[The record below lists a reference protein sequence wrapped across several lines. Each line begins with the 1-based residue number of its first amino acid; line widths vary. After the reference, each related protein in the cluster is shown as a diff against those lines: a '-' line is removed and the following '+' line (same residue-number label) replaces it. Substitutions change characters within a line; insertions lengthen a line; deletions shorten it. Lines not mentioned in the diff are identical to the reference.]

1 MATINASVSNFF
13 SIADLAAKGIGAGQT
28 ISHPTIPTFFKDSM
42 KSPGVNYASTYFN
55 SILGNN
61 SLSNVVSDYDSAKSS
76 FQSEFKQAM
85 GDAKKTGEA
94 LKNVDYRNSSDT
106 GNAQSNQT
114 SGNKFGTFLKP
125 KNAQTGFLE
134 GAGAKTTNDISQKS
148 AKTDKAA
155 EKDTTDDDKDKQD
168 IAKEEPKN
176 GVFADSLANES
187 RKTPPF
193 HAPEEDTAEEITGLI
208 NQYNDAVGYLQSK
221 IGISSQFD
229 YFASSF
235 NNTEDGLM
243 QNMESVGVNM
253 EPTGMLSVDT
263 QTLTKALQENPD
275 SVEQAL
281 GQDGLAGQIDKKTIS
296 SDYQAD
302 RIFPRLDETLGHPD
316 DSSKGM
322 YAPNMHIAST
332 MRGNRGNLM
341 DMYY

>member
-13 SIADLAAKGIGAGQT
+13 SIADLAAKGIGSGQT
-28 ISHPTIPTFFKDSM
+28 ISHPTIPTFLSDSV
-42 KSPGVNYASTYFN
+42 KSTGVNYASTYFN

-61 SLSNVVSDYDSAKSS
+61 TLSNVISDYDSAKSS

-94 LKNVDYRNSSDT
+94 LKNVDYRNSSET
-106 GNAQSNQT
+106 GNAQSKQS
-114 SGNKFGTFLKP
+114 SGNKFGTFLNP
-125 KNAQTGFLE
+125 KNEQKGLFGVATAL
-134 GAGAKTTNDISQKS
+134 NNNISQK
-148 AKTDKAA
+148 AA
-155 EKDTTDDDKDKQD
+155 EADKTAKEDATDDEEDKQGIAGAETEDD
-168 IAKEEPKN
+168 IDT
-176 GVFADSLANES
+176 DSLANES

-193 HAPEEDTAEEITGLI
+193 HAPEDTAEEITGLI
-208 NQYNDAVGYLQSK
+208 DQYNDAVGYLQSK

-235 NNTEDGLM
+235 NNTEDDLM

-253 EPTGMLSVDT
+253 EPTGMLSVNT
-263 QTLTKALQENPD
+263 QALTKALQEDPN

-281 GQDGLAGQIDKKTIS
+281 GQDGLAGQIDRKTLS
-296 SDYQAD
+296 SDYQAN
-302 RIFPRLDETLGHPD
+302 RMFPTLDETLGRPD
-316 DSSKGM
+316 DSAKGM
-322 YAPNMHIAST
+322 YSPNMHIAST

>member
-13 SIADLAAKGIGAGQT
+13 SIADLAAKGIGTGQT
-28 ISHPTIPTFFKDSM
+28 ISHPTIPTFFSNSV
-42 KSPGVNYASTYFN
+42 KSTGVNYASTYFN

-61 SLSNVVSDYDSAKSS
+61 TLSNVVSDYDSAKSS

-94 LKNVDYRNSSDT
+94 LKTVDYRNSSET

-114 SGNKFGTFLKP
+114 SGDKFGTFHMP
-125 KNAQTGFLE
+125 QNAQKNILGI
-134 GAGAKTTNDISQKS
+134 ATTKDTNNLSQ
-148 AKTDKAA
+148 KTDKAA
-155 EKDTTDDDKDKQD
+155 NEDATDDDTQG
-168 IAKEEPKN
+168 IADDEPEN
-176 GVFADSLANES
+176 DVYSDPLANES

-193 HAPEEDTAEEITGLI
+193 QPPEDTAQEITDLI
-208 NQYNDAVGYLQSK
+208 DQYNDAVGYLQSK

-235 NNTEDGLM
+235 SNTEDDVM

-263 QTLTKALQENPD
+263 QTLTKALQEDPG

-281 GQDGLAGQIDKKTIS
+281 GQDGLAGQIDRKTVS

-302 RIFPRLDETLGHPD
+302 RVFPRLDEALGRPD